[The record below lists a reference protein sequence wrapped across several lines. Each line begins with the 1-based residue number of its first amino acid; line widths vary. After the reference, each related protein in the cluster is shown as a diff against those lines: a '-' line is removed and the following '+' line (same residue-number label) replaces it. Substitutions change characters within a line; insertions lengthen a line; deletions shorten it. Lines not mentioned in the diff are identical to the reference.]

1 MLSSKTV
8 KSSKLLTFEELDQ
21 FSGFV
26 LYETDLPTLT
36 RDPSNLV
43 INEIHD
49 RGQVFIDGRFVGV
62 LSRENNISSLPIN
75 SKRGKK
81 LQILVENQGRIG
93 SGVNFDFKGI
103 LGNVTVQ
110 TFNEPYF
117 EELSDW
123 EITGFAFDDISKIE
137 NFFAADRFQYEV
149 KKNGLLRDGPVL
161 FYSELDITES
171 EQIADTFWNTDGWG
185 KGVFFVNGFNIG
197 RYWSLVPPQKT
208 IHIPRE
214 LLKRGVNKFVV
225 LELQKAPE
233 NLLVNFSDVAIFV

>member
-1 MLSSKTV
+1 M
-8 KSSKLLTFEELDQ
+8 KSPKLLTFEKLEQ

-36 RDPSNLV
+36 RDPSNLA

-49 RGQVFIDGRFVGV
+49 RAQVFIDGRFVGV
-62 LSRENNISSLPIN
+62 ISRENRINSLPIN
-75 SKRGKK
+75 TKRGKK

-110 TFNEPYF
+110 TFNEPYY

-123 EITGFAFDDISKIE
+123 EITGFAFEDISKIE
-137 NFFAADRFQYEV
+137 SFFVADRFQYEM

-161 FYSELDITES
+161 FYGELEITE
-171 EQIADTFWNTDGWG
+171 IADTFWNTDGWG
-185 KGVFFVNGFNIG
+185 KGVLFVNGFNVG
-197 RYWSLVPPQKT
+197 RYWSLVAPQKS
-208 IHIPRE
+208 IHIPRD

-233 NLLVNFSDVAIFV
+233 NLLVNFSDVAIFT